1 MAIVIDY
8 LLLLLLMGGYAL
20 SIYKY
25 MAIYSMQDV

>member
-25 MAIYSMQDV
+25 TAIYSMQDV

>member
-20 SIYKY
+20 SNKY
-25 MAIYSMQDV
+25 TAIYSMQDV